1 MLDFNNNEEGNK
13 VIDFLEYKQLKE
25 EIKNFNEN
33 FFDEFNEFIEFND
46 EEISKMLNNKEPKKN
61 L

>member
-1 MLDFNNNEEGNK
+1 MPDFNDHNNNK

-25 EIKNFNEN
+25 EIEKFNEN

-46 EEISKMLNNKEPKKN
+46 EDITKMLSKNEKKN